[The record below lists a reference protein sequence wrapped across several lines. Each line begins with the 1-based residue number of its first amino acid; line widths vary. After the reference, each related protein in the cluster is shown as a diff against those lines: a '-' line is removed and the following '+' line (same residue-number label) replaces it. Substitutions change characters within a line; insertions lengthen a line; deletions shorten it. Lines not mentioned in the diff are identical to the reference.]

1 MTLTNDWL
9 VLRVKNYME
18 LYFDGVGRILL
29 ADEDGRLTELSFL
42 KDRKLPEGL
51 NFEETPLLAEAR
63 RQLEEYFDGSRRAF
77 ELPLA
82 PKGTPFQL
90 RCWEAL
96 QKIPYGR
103 TATYADIARAAG
115 SPKGFRAA
123 GLANNRNPIAIII
136 PCHRVVGAS
145 GSLTGYAGGI
155 RTKVWLLIHEG
166 VNMENLTV
174 PKKGTAL

>member
-1 MTLTNDWL
+1 
-9 VLRVKNYME
+9 ME
-18 LYFDGVGRILL
+18 LSFEGVGHILL
-29 ADEDGRLTELSFL
+29 EDDDGKLTGLSFL
-42 KDRKLPEGL
+42 KGQKPPEGL
-51 NFEETPLLAEAR
+51 NFKATPLLRRAK
-63 RQLEEYFDGSRRAF
+63 RQLEEYFGGSRRAF

-96 QKIPYGR
+96 LQIPYGK

-136 PCHRVVGAS
+136 PCHRVIGSNGKLVGF
-145 GSLTGYAGGI
+145 GGGLEV
-155 RTKVWLLIHEG
+155 KAFLLRFEAA
-166 VNMENLTV
+166 M
-174 PKKGTAL
+174 TAR

>member
-1 MTLTNDWL
+1 M
-9 VLRVKNYME
+9 LRVKNYME

-29 ADEDGRLTELSFL
+29 ADEDGRLTELGFL
-42 KDRKLPEGL
+42 KERALPAGL
-51 NFEETPLLAEAR
+51 NLEETPLLREAR

-82 PKGTPFQL
+82 PNGTPFQL

-96 QKIPYGR
+96 QEIPYGR

-136 PCHRVVGAS
+136 PCHRVIGSNGKLVGF
-145 GSLTGYAGGI
+145 GGGLEVKAFPL
-155 RTKVWLLIHEG
+155 RFEAA
-166 VNMENLTV
+166 M
-174 PKKGTAL
+174 AAR

>member
-1 MTLTNDWL
+1 MAIIKSEKHLTLTNDWL

-29 ADEDGRLTELSFL
+29 ADEDGRLTELGFL
-42 KDRKLPEGL
+42 KERALPAGL
-51 NFEETPLLAEAR
+51 NLEETPLLCEAR

-103 TATYADIARAAG
+103 TATYA
-115 SPKGFRAA
+115 RAA

-136 PCHRVVGAS
+136 PCHRVIGSNGKLVGF
-145 GSLTGYAGGI
+145 GGGLEV
-155 RTKVWLLIHEG
+155 KAFLLRFEAA
-166 VNMENLTV
+166 M
-174 PKKGTAL
+174 AAR

>member
-1 MTLTNDWL
+1 M
-9 VLRVKNYME
+9 LRVKNYME

-42 KDRKLPEGL
+42 KERALPAGL
-51 NFEETPLLAEAR
+51 NLEETPLLREAR

-115 SPKGFRAA
+115 
-123 GLANNRNPIAIII
+123 LANNRNPIAIII
-136 PCHRVVGAS
+136 PCHRVIGSNGKLVGF
-145 GSLTGYAGGI
+145 GGGLEV
-155 RTKVWLLIHEG
+155 KAFLLRFEAA
-166 VNMENLTV
+166 M
-174 PKKGTAL
+174 AAR